1 MKLHLLCLTILSYLV
16 LSGCQ
21 STQTIDS
28 TVESASTAS
37 IEVPESKDLDPDG
50 IVCTYEKIVGK
61 LIKEKICYTR
71 KQKME
76 LREESQKAAEQLE
89 RRRPPGS
96 RTIEYYSNS
105 YRTKYLNCY
114 VISLIGSISQGIVTL
129 GASPVNGIV
138 PCQK

>member
-61 LIKEKICYTR
+61 LIKEKYATR
-71 KQKME
+71 ESKME

-89 RRRPPGS
+89 RRRPTGS
-96 RTIEYYSNS
+96 RTID
-105 YRTKYLNCY
+105 
-114 VISLIGSISQGIVTL
+114 
-129 GASPVNGIV
+129 
-138 PCQK
+138 

>member
-89 RRRPPGS
+89 RRGQPEVGQS
-96 RTIEYYSNS
+96 IN
-105 YRTKYLNCY
+105 
-114 VISLIGSISQGIVTL
+114 IAILIVQSISIVTSS
-129 GASPVNGIV
+129 A
-138 PCQK
+138 

>member
-1 MKLHLLCLTILSYLV
+1 MKLHLLCLTILSYFV

-21 STQTIDS
+21 STQTADS
-28 TVESASTAS
+28 TVETVKTDS

-50 IVCTYEKIVGK
+50 IICTYEKIVGK

-89 RRRPPGS
+89 RRRPTGS
-96 RTIEYYSNS
+96 RTID
-105 YRTKYLNCY
+105 
-114 VISLIGSISQGIVTL
+114 
-129 GASPVNGIV
+129 
-138 PCQK
+138 